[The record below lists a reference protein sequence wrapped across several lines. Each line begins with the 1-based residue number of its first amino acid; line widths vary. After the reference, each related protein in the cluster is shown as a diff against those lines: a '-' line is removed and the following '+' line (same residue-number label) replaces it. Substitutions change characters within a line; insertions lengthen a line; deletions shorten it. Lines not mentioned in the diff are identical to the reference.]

1 MSKDGVTHT
10 HTHTVGEIE
19 KLVQKMTTSS
29 GSGGR
34 SITTKE
40 KREEMEKV
48 WKEIRLAVVILLLV
62 YTKNKTC
69 VSALKVT

>member
-1 MSKDGVTHT
+1 MVVTKALCVSLVLSPTWSHDKDIV
-10 HTHTVGEIE
+10 E
-19 KLVQKMTTSS
+19 
-29 GSGGR
+29 
-34 SITTKE
+34 ITTKE